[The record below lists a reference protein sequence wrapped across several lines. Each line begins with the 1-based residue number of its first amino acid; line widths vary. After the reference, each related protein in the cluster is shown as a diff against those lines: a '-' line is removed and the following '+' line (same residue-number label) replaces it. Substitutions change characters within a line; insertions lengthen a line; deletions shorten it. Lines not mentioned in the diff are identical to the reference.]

1 MLQMPYKDPEKRK
14 EKRKEYREKNSEK
27 LKEKNKEYEAKR
39 REDLK
44 QHAYDSITSN
54 EIIDRKKWDQWCNR
68 IKFSAKDH
76 KHPYSDDFTSDIIFE
91 MLLSGCFYCE
101 NIATTIDRVDS
112 KLEHTIEN
120 CVGCCRGCNMSKG
133 VADHSSFIRKA
144 CFRVFGEYV
153 DDDHDIWYVN
163 KTIPSMCDYKSKAKK
178 KGVSFELSKEDW
190 ESLIVGKC
198 GYCKRSPT
206 TWFGIDRKV
215 PSLGYVLENVV
226 SCCCDCNLDKLED
239 DIESMKE
246 RNKRIANRVIS
257 GELVISKCEKVI
269 LHRGKK

>member
-1 MLQMPYKDPEKRK
+1 MPYKDPEKRK

-27 LKEKNKEYEAKR
+27 MKEKNKEYDAKR

-76 KHPYSDDFTSDIIFE
+76 KHPYSDDFTNYIMFE
-91 MLLSGCFYCE
+91 MMVRGCFYCGD
-101 NIATTIDRVDS
+101 IATTIDRVDS
-112 KLEHTIEN
+112 TLVHTPDN

-144 CFRVFGEYV
+144 CFRVHGEYY
-153 DDDHDIWYVN
+153 DDDTDIWFVHKN
-163 KTIPSMCDYKSKAKK
+163 RPSMCNYKSKAKK

-226 SCCCDCNLDKLED
+226 SCCYDCNLDKSED
-239 DIESMKE
+239 DVETMKE
-246 RNKRIANRVIS
+246 RNRRIAARVSS
-257 GELVISKCEKVI
+257 GELIIDNRKKVI
-269 LHRGKK
+269 LHQGKQ